1 MKKAAILTIMAALLG
16 WGAGCATPKVAR
28 EAAATQQQ
36 VLEELRKLNANLAD
50 IASTLKSN
58 QAPRSVVRSRN
69 DFQSQGPDREALSKI
84 ALPENPTKEQV
95 RAYVIDIAT
104 ASIGQNSYSDSDPQ
118 VALLARVGE
127 DNLDVLIEAADGN
140 GMSDYHIMR
149 AINRLATERSK
160 DLVLKNLAMHKEMAG
175 VVLRRGWAAD
185 ARQTLLDGLQG
196 EYVPCEWITALA
208 SLRDTNTYPAMLE
221 FLEKGQN
228 RSQTYDS
235 IQHLPGIDLAP
246 SVAAAWERARFGHRW
261 EANGMAMIALRYGHT
276 SALEA
281 LLRSLQLPS
290 TQENSYETTRILD
303 ALWEHTETTGSP
315 DELKAWY
322 EANKTNLV
330 FDAATKKF
338 RKGPEART
346 AP

>member
-1 MKKAAILTIMAALLG
+1 MKKAMIVTMLAALLG
-16 WGAGCATPKVAR
+16 WGAGCATPRVAR
-28 EAAATQQQ
+28 ESAATQQQ

-50 IASTLKSN
+50 IAATLKSN
-58 QAPRSVVRSRN
+58 QAPRSVARARG
-69 DFQSQGPDREALSKI
+69 DFQSQGPDREALAKI

-95 RAYVIDIAT
+95 RAYVRDIAT

-127 DNLDVLIEAADGN
+127 DNLDVLVEAADGN

-160 DLVLKNLAMHKEMAG
+160 DLVLKNLEAHKELAG
-175 VVLRRGWAAD
+175 VVLRRGWAAE
-185 ARQTLLDGLQG
+185 ARQTLLDGMRG

-208 SLRDTNTYPAMLE
+208 SLRDTNTYPALLE

-228 RSQTYDS
+228 RAQTYDS

-246 SVAAAWERARFGHRW
+246 SVAAAWERARFSHRW
-261 EANGMAMIALRYGHT
+261 EANGMARIALGYGHT

-281 LLRSLQLPS
+281 LLKNLKMPS

-315 DELKAWY
+315 DELNAWY

-330 FDAATKKF
+330 FDAATRKF
-338 RKGPEART
+338 RKASGAGTEP
-346 AP
+346 

>member
-1 MKKAAILTIMAALLG
+1 MKNAMTYAMLAVLLG
-16 WGAGCATPKVAR
+16 WGAGCATPKMAR
-28 EAAATQQQ
+28 ETAATQRQ
-36 VLEELRKLNANLAD
+36 VLEELRKLNVNLSD
-50 IASTLKSN
+50 IATTLKSN
-58 QAPRSVVRSRN
+58 QAPRAVVRTRS
-69 DFQSQGPDREALSKI
+69 DFQSQGPDREALQKI
-84 ALPENPTKEQV
+84 TLPENPTKEQV
-95 RAYVIDIAT
+95 RAYVLDIAT
-104 ASIGQNSYSDSDPQ
+104 ASMGQNSYSDSDPQ

-160 DLVLKNLAMHKEMAG
+160 DLVLKNLADHKGMAG

-185 ARQTLLDGLQG
+185 ARQTLLDGLRG

-208 SLRDTNTYPAMLE
+208 SLQDTNTYPALLE

-246 SVAAAWERARFGHRW
+246 SVARAWERARFGHRW
-261 EANGMAMIALRYGHT
+261 EANGMALIALRYGHT
-276 SALEA
+276 NALES
-281 LLRSLQLPS
+281 LMRTLQLPS
-290 TQENSYETTRILD
+290 AQENSYETTRTLD
-303 ALWEHTETTGSP
+303 ALWEYTEAAGSP

-322 EANKTNLV
+322 DANKTNIV

-338 RKGPEART
+338 KKGP
-346 AP
+346 